1 MGWGFKMNQTRHIT
15 CLAQP
20 LAEPVLA
27 PALRFRAWAEE
38 SSRPGFGS
46 QFCFSVTVGK

>member
-1 MGWGFKMNQTRHIT
+1 MGWLVKLNQTRHVS

-20 LAEPVLA
+20 LAEAMLA
-27 PALRFRAWAEE
+27 PAWWFRAQAEE

-46 QFCFSVTVGK
+46 QFCLSVTVGK